1 MFLVMVPL
9 QIVLLTNR
17 GEAMEFQ
24 LFHGVPERHGR
35 VRRWQHDFC
44 SEIFAMQ
51 LSPDEVL
58 AQCSNCGAWPMATK
72 AVETGVSWGRL
83 IFRCPRCHRDE
94 TRSIA
99 AARP

>member
-1 MFLVMVPL
+1 
-9 QIVLLTNR
+9 
-17 GEAMEFQ
+17 
-24 LFHGVPERHGR
+24 
-35 VRRWQHDFC
+35 
-44 SEIFAMQ
+44 MQ

-99 AARP
+99 AGKP